1 MARGIKKVNR
11 KRAKRFEDEINKT
24 VLGINEDLNLGLN
37 EEATEYQVLK
47 RQVGKMIKRLID
59 QKLLRE
65 QEFYLGDWVFVV
77 KDVGVEPLE
86 IVDINYK
93 LRTARIND
101 SSEGKI
107 WIKFQDIVK
116 DEDRL
121 LV

>member
-24 VLGINEDLNLGLN
+24 VLGINEDLNLGLKDD
-37 EEATEYQVLK
+37 ALEYQSLK

-59 QKLLRE
+59 QKLIRE

-77 KDVGVEPLE
+77 KDKGIDPLE
-86 IVDINYK
+86 IIDINYQ

-116 DEDRL
+116 DEDGFL
-121 LV
+121 A

>member
-11 KRAKRFEDEINKT
+11 KRAKRFEDEITKT
-24 VLGINEDLNLGLN
+24 VIAINEDLTLGLGDN
-37 EEATEYQVLK
+37 APEYQVLK
-47 RQVGKMIKRLID
+47 GQVGKMIKRLID
-59 QKLLRE
+59 QKLIRE

-77 KDVGVEPLE
+77 KDQGVDPLE

-101 SSEGKI
+101 PNEGKI

-116 DEDRL
+116 DEDGF